1 MGALP
6 KKKLSSSRR
15 RKRMATKKYTAS
27 ILIKCSNCGKLKQ
40 SHIVC
45 PHCGYY
51 KEKQIIKKKE
61 TVKVT
66 KIDKEK
72 E

>member
-15 RKRMATKKYTAS
+15 RKRTSTKKYTAS
-27 ILIKCSNCGKLKQ
+27 NLIKCSNCSKLKQ
-40 SHIVC
+40 NHIVC

-51 KEKQIIKKKE
+51 KEKQIIEQKE
-61 TVKVT
+61 AVKVT